1 MKDRKKITISDP
13 KNIYHELA
21 LALHPY
27 CDCEKLSREFVVEGT
42 LEEPLI
48 VIKYPGKK
56 LQKREG
62 NVRHKYGNL
71 YDFLVI
77 PYVNKK
83 PVDEKYFTYRK
94 MLRDFIDNKKDNDD
108 FWFLIKELYDKN
120 TLSKK
125 PPQLPG
131 INSEQFLLVLK
142 WLWIQEDLNYKLD
155 WKMVGSPISYI
166 LLNKN
171 GKPTSKGAG
180 RGKFFA
186 GLILTKFHYN
196 YFKNNDINKIIL

>member
-1 MKDRKKITISDP
+1 MKNRKKITISDP
-13 KNIYHELA
+13 TNIYHELA
-21 LALHPY
+21 LALHQY
-27 CDCEKLSREFVVEGT
+27 CECEKLSKEFVVEGT
-42 LEEPLI
+42 LVEPLI

-56 LQKREG
+56 LRKREG
-62 NVRHKYGNL
+62 NVRLKYGNL

-108 FWFLIKELYDKN
+108 FWFLIKELYEDN

-131 INSEQFLLVLK
+131 INSEIYLFVLK
-142 WLWIQEDLNYKLD
+142 WLWIQEDLNYRLD
-155 WKMVGSPISYI
+155 WKEIDSPIRYM
-166 LLNKN
+166 LLNKSGN
-171 GKPTSKGAG
+171 RTAKGAG

-186 GLILTKFHYN
+186 GLILAKYHYN
-196 YFKNNDINKIIL
+196 YFKFNDITKIIP